1 MIKFNTRE
9 EWLNDAVKELKPEL
23 IKQKKLLAGK
33 YPHFNKPFPS
43 VKVSVTQPTRGKA
56 IGTCWSDKAS
66 DGGHYEIFITAKE
79 DNPMR
84 VLDILTHELCHAVD
98 GLISGHGT
106 PFKRLAYA
114 MGLTGK
120 PTATEASDE
129 FKEKYKPI
137 IESKLGD
144 YPHAKMNLSSSK
156 KKQKTR
162 LIKVSCTGCDNSFRQ
177 TQKYIDLSKAKN
189 LEKYGVDD
197 FGNVV
202 VCFCPICDV
211 AMFDK

>member
-1 MIKFNTRE
+1 MVKFDTRE
-9 EWLNDAVKELKPEL
+9 QWLNGAVKELEPEL
-23 IKQKKLLAGK
+23 IKQANLLAGK
-33 YPHFNKPFPS
+33 YTHFHKELPS

-66 DGGHYEIFITAKE
+66 SEGYYEIFISATE
-79 DNPMR
+79 DDPMR

-98 GLISGHGT
+98 RLISKHGT

-120 PTATEASDE
+120 PTATVASDE

-144 YPHAKMNLSSSK
+144 YPHAKMNLSSAK
-156 KKQKTR
+156 KKQQVR
-162 LIKVSCTGCDNSFRQ
+162 NHKVSCTGCSNSFRQ
-177 TQKYIDLSKAKN
+177 SATLIKSSLVANAYKG
-189 LEKYGVDD
+189 LECVSI
-197 FGNVV
+197 
-202 VCFCPICDV
+202 CPICDSEMK
-211 AMFDK
+211 APSYLK

>member
-1 MIKFNTRE
+1 MIKYKTRE
-9 EWLNDAVKELKPEL
+9 EWLNEAVKELEPEL
-23 IKQKKLLAGK
+23 IKQANLLAGK
-33 YPHFNKPFPS
+33 YTHFHKQLPS
-43 VKVSVTQPTRGKA
+43 IKVSVTQPTRGKA

-66 DGGHYEIFITAKE
+66 SKGYYEIFISATE

-84 VLDILTHELCHAVD
+84 VLDILTHELCHAMD
-98 GLISGHGT
+98 RLISKHGT

-129 FKEKYKPI
+129 FIEKYKPI

-144 YPHAKMNLSSSK
+144 YPHAKMNLSSAK

-162 LIKVSCTGCDNSFRQ
+162 LIKVSCIGCDNSYRQ
-177 TQKYIDLSKAKN
+177 TQKFIDLSIGMN
-189 LEKYGVDD
+189 YQTYDMD
-197 FGNVV
+197 FVST
-202 VCFCPICDV
+202 CPICSNPMIV
-211 AMFDK
+211 K

>member
-1 MIKFNTRE
+1 MIKYKTRE
-9 EWLNDAVKELKPEL
+9 QWLNGAVKELEPEL

-43 VKVSVTQPTRGKA
+43 VKVSVTQPTKSNA
-56 IGTCWSDKAS
+56 IGHCWSDKAS
-66 DGGHYEIFITAKE
+66 DGGHFEIFITAKE

-129 FKEKYKPI
+129 FIEKYKPI

-144 YPHAKMNLSSSK
+144 YPHAKMNLKSAK
-156 KKQKTR
+156 KTQPVR
-162 LIKVSCTGCDNSFRQ
+162 NHKVSCTGCSNSFRQ
-177 TQKYIDLSKAKN
+177 SATLIRSSLVANAYKG
-189 LEKYGVDD
+189 LECVSI
-197 FGNVV
+197 
-202 VCFCPICDV
+202 CPICDSEMH
-211 AMFDK
+211 APSYLK

>member
-1 MIKFNTRE
+1 M
-9 EWLNDAVKELKPEL
+9 V
-23 IKQKKLLAGK
+23 
-33 YPHFNKPFPS
+33 
-43 VKVSVTQPTRGKA
+43 
-56 IGTCWSDKAS
+56 
-66 DGGHYEIFITAKE
+66 
-79 DNPMR
+79 
-84 VLDILTHELCHAVD
+84 
-98 GLISGHGT
+98 

-120 PTATEASDE
+120 PTATVASDE
-129 FKEKYKPI
+129 FIEKYKPI

-144 YPHAKMNLSSSK
+144 YPHAKMNLESST

-177 TQKYIDLSKAKN
+177 TQKYIDLSKARN

-211 AMFDK
+211 AMFDNVLDTFRKK

>member
-1 MIKFNTRE
+1 MIKFDTRE
-9 EWLNDAVKELKPEL
+9 QWLNGAVKELEPEL

-66 DGGHYEIFITAKE
+66 SEGYYEIFITAKE

-106 PFKRLAYA
+106 AFKRLAYA

-120 PTATEASDE
+120 PTATVASAE
-129 FKEKYKPI
+129 FIEKYKPI

-144 YPHAKMNLSSSK
+144 YPHAKMNLESST

-162 LIKVSCTGCDNSFRQ
+162 LIKVSCRGCDNIFRQ
-177 TQKYIDLSKAKN
+177 TRKYIDLSKARN

-197 FGNVV
+197 F
-202 VCFCPICDV
+202 VCFCPICDD
-211 AMFDK
+211 AMFDE

>member
-1 MIKFNTRE
+1 MIKYKTRE
-9 EWLNDAVKELKPEL
+9 EWLSGAVKELEPEL
-23 IKQKKLLAGK
+23 TKQAQLLAGK

-66 DGGHYEIFITAKE
+66 SKGYCEIFISATE

-106 PFKRLAYA
+106 AFKRLAYA

-120 PTATEASDE
+120 PTATVASDE
-129 FKEKYKPI
+129 FKEKYKPVI
-137 IESKLGD
+137 KSKLGD
-144 YPHAKMNLSSSK
+144 YPHAKMNLSSAK
-156 KKQKTR
+156 KKQNTR
-162 LIKVSCTGCDNSFRQ
+162 LIKVSCSNCDNSYRQ
-177 TQKYIDLSKAKN
+177 TKKFIDLSIDMN
-189 LEKYGVDD
+189 YQTYDMD
-197 FGNVV
+197 FVST
-202 VCFCPICDV
+202 CPICSSPMIV
-211 AMFDK
+211 K

>member
-1 MIKFNTRE
+1 MIKFDTRE
-9 EWLNDAVKELKPEL
+9 EWLNAAVKELEPEL

-33 YPHFNKPFPS
+33 YSHFNKPFPS
-43 VKVSVTQPTRGKA
+43 IKVSVTQPTKSKA
-56 IGTCWSDKAS
+56 IGHCWSDKAS

-120 PTATEASDE
+120 PTATVASDG
-129 FKEKYKPI
+129 FIEKYKPI

-144 YPHAKMNLSSSK
+144 YPHAKMNLESST

-162 LIKVSCTGCDNSFRQ
+162 LIKVSCTGCDNSYRQ
-177 TQKYIDLSKAKN
+177 TQKFIDKSIDVN
-189 LEKYGVDD
+189 YQIYDREFVSI
-197 FGNVV
+197 
-202 VCFCPICDV
+202 CPICSNSMIV
-211 AMFDK
+211 K

>member
-1 MIKFNTRE
+1 MIKYKTRE
-9 EWLNDAVKELKPEL
+9 QWLNGAVKELQPEL

-106 PFKRLAYA
+106 AFKRLAYA

-120 PTATEASDE
+120 PTATEASEE
-129 FKEKYKPI
+129 FIEKYKPI

-144 YPHAKMNLSSSK
+144 YPHAKMNLESST

-162 LIKVSCTGCDNSFRQ
+162 LLKATCSDCDFNFRVSQMQAIKGLPMPCNCGGIIT
-177 TQKYIDLSKAKN
+177 I
-189 LEKYGVDD
+189 
-197 FGNVV
+197 
-202 VCFCPICDV
+202 
-211 AMFDK
+211 

>member
-1 MIKFNTRE
+1 MIKFDTRE
-9 EWLNDAVKELKPEL
+9 EWLNGAVKELEPEL

-43 VKVSVTQPTRGKA
+43 IKVSVTQPTKSNA
-56 IGTCWSDKAS
+56 IGHCWSDKAS
-66 DGGHYEIFITAKE
+66 EGGHFEIFITAKE

-106 PFKRLAYA
+106 AFKRLAYA

-120 PTATEASDE
+120 PTATVASEE
-129 FKEKYKPI
+129 FIEKYKPI

-162 LIKVSCTGCDNSFRQ
+162 LIKVSCTGCDNSYRQ
-177 TQKYIDLSKAKN
+177 TQKFIDLSIDMN
-189 LEKYGVDD
+189 YQTYDMD
-197 FGNVV
+197 FVST
-202 VCFCPICDV
+202 CPICSNPMIV
-211 AMFDK
+211 K

>member
-1 MIKFNTRE
+1 MIKYNTRE
-9 EWLNDAVKELKPEL
+9 EWLNGAVKELEPEL
-23 IKQKKLLAGK
+23 TKQAGLLAGK

-43 VKVSVTQPTRGKA
+43 IKVSVTQPTRGKA

-98 GLISGHGT
+98 GLISKHGT

-120 PTATEASDE
+120 PTATEASEE
-129 FKEKYKPI
+129 FIEKYKPV

-144 YPHAKMNLSSSK
+144 YPHAKMNLESAT
-156 KKQKTR
+156 KKQKAR
-162 LIKVSCTGCDNSFRQ
+162 LIKVSCSGCDNSYRQ
-177 TQKYIDLSKAKN
+177 TQKYIDLSIDKN
-189 LEKYGVDD
+189 YQVYNRD
-197 FGNVV
+197 FVSI
-202 VCFCPICDV
+202 CPICNGD
-211 AMFDK
+211 MI